1 MSNSSP
7 DGATGVTLQNMAHW
21 DSIFRSRGWGRYPPE
36 ELVRFVARTFPD
48 QEARSGQAALEVGC
62 GPGANLWYL
71 AREGFQLA
79 AIDGSEH
86 GIALAR
92 KRLIAEIPGGAGQ
105 AADLKVGNFASLPW
119 SDRAFDLV
127 IDIEAL
133 SANTSDVVVTT
144 LAEIHRVLKP
154 GGWFFSKMFGPET
167 SGATSGHILEPG
179 TTANPTE
186 GPLEGVGLIHV
197 FTRDEL
203 SRLFSG
209 FAELRLDWVH
219 RSDRN
224 GQYSVFEWLVQAR
237 K

>member
-1 MSNSSP
+1 MGTSS
-7 DGATGVTLQNMAHW
+7 TGDTASVTSQNLAHW

-36 ELVRFVARTFPD
+36 ELVRFVARTFPER
-48 QEARSGQAALEVGC
+48 EAGKQSALEVGC

-71 AREGFQLA
+71 AREGFGLA

-86 GIALAR
+86 AISLA
-92 KRLIAEIPGGAGQ
+92 KQRLVDELPGKADK
-105 AADLKVGNFASLPW
+105 AADLRVGNFASLPW
-119 SDRAFDLV
+119 KAESFDLA

-133 SANTSDVVVTT
+133 SANTSAVIIAT
-144 LAEIHRVLKP
+144 LGEVHRVLKP

-167 SGATSGHILEPG
+167 SGATSGNILEPG
-179 TTANPTE
+179 TTESPSE
-186 GPLEGVGLIHV
+186 GPLAGIGLIHV

-203 SRLFSG
+203 TRLFAG
-209 FAELRLDWVH
+209 FSELRLDWVH